1 MKAYFVAICLSAFAL
16 SAAAQ
21 QVEKQAPSPQ
31 SVSVKKSNLTPEERA
46 VRQLRKMSGPAMLK
60 KEQMEPVKA
69 VLLAREQEKER
80 IKNEAIPNKKALK
93 ELNEKSEAQLKSILS
108 EEQWKSWEKWREE
121 QKAKRKDTPTNDEQ
135 D

>member
-1 MKAYFVAICLSAFAL
+1 MNQKKTSQAL
-16 SAAAQ
+16 DIAQ
-21 QVEKQAPSPQ
+21 EKL
-31 SVSVKKSNLTPEERA
+31 VDEIKKEI
-46 VRQLRKMSGPAMLK
+46 MLK

>member
-1 MKAYFVAICLSAFAL
+1 MKAYFVIVFMSAFMLSAV
-16 SAAAQ
+16 AQ
-21 QVEKQAPSPQ
+21 QVEKQTPTPQ
-31 SVSVKKSNLTPEERA
+31 SVSVKKANLSPEERA

-80 IKNEAIPNKKALK
+80 IKNAEIPDKKALK
-93 ELNEKSEAQLKSILS
+93 QLNEKSETQLKAILS

-121 QKAKRKDTPTNDEQ
+121 QKARKSNSPSIEDQ

>member
-1 MKAYFVAICLSAFAL
+1 MKAYFVAICLSAFAF
-16 SAAAQ
+16 SASAQ
-21 QVEKQAPSPQ
+21 QVEKQAPSAQ

-80 IKNEAIPNKKALK
+80 IKNAENPDKKALK

-108 EEQWKSWEKWREE
+108 EEQWKGWEKWREE
-121 QKAKRKDTPTNDEQ
+121 QKARRKDSPAIEEQ

>member
-1 MKAYFVAICLSAFAL
+1 MKAYFVAICLSAFAC
-16 SAAAQ
+16 SAVAQ
-21 QVEKQAPSPQ
+21 QVEKQTPTPQ

-80 IKNEAIPNKKALK
+80 IKNAENPDKKALK
-93 ELNEKSEAQLKSILS
+93 GLNEKTEAQLKSILS
-108 EEQWKSWEKWREE
+108 EEQWKGWEKWREE
-121 QKAKRKDTPTNDEQ
+121 QKARRKDNKDIEEQ

>member
-1 MKAYFVAICLSAFAL
+1 MKAYFVAICLSAFAF
-16 SAAAQ
+16 SAVAQ
-21 QVEKQAPSPQ
+21 QVEKQAPTPQ
-31 SVSVKKSNLTPEERA
+31 SVSVKKANLSPEERA

-80 IKNEAIPNKKALK
+80 IKNAVKPSKKALN
-93 ELNEKSEAQLKSILS
+93 ELNEKSETQLKSILS

-121 QKAKRKDTPTNDEQ
+121 QKARRNDMPSKEDQ

>member
-1 MKAYFVAICLSAFAL
+1 MKAYFVAICLSAFAF
-16 SAAAQ
+16 SAVAQ
-21 QVEKQAPSPQ
+21 QVEKQAPAPQ
-31 SVSVKKSNLTPEERA
+31 SVSVKKANLTPEERA

-80 IKNEAIPNKKALK
+80 IKNAANPDKKALK
-93 ELNEKSEAQLKSILS
+93 ELNEKSEAQLRSILS
-108 EEQWKSWEKWREE
+108 DEQWKSWEKWREE
-121 QKAKRKDTPTNDEQ
+121 QKARRKDTPSNDDQ